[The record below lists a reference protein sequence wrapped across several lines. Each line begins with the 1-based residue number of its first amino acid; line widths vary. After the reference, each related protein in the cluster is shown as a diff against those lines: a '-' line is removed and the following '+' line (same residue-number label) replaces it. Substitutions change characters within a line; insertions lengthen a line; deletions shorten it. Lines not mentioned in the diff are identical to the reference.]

1 MLLVFTSL
9 KATFTITFSEYN
21 YLHDEVDDLY
31 QDLMFRPYGYDA
43 WEFTDEELAG
53 TFYAEYGNKGP
64 GADTSKRVSWA
75 HQLNADEAAPFL
87 SAKTYFDNLNIGT
100 DWIDSAYL

>member
-1 MLLVFTSL
+1 M
-9 KATFTITFSEYN
+9 
-21 YLHDEVDDLY
+21 DDSNVNVLY
-31 QDLMFRPYGYDA
+31 FRPYGYDA

-64 GADTSKRVSWA
+64 GADTAERVSWA

-87 SAKTYFDNLNIGT
+87 SAKTYFNNLNIGI
-100 DWIDSAYL
+100 DWIDPDYL